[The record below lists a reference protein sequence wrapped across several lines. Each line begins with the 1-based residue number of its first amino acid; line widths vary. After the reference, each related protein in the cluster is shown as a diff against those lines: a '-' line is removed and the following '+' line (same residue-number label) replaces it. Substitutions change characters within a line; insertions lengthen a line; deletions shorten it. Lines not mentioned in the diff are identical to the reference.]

1 MLELNKLYNMDC
13 MQGMAE
19 FPDGFFDL
27 AIVDPP
33 YGIGIDGQKK
43 RVCGNPKHN
52 RKEHIRKSWDK
63 AIPPPEYFRELER
76 VSKAQVIWGGNYFV
90 PYLEQ
95 GHKGWLVWDKGQH
108 GLTMSDCE
116 LAYTSFDTPTRVFVC
131 NRVELLNDGTI
142 HPTQKPVKLYSW
154 VLSLFARKGMKILD
168 THSGTGTSAN
178 AAFRSFGAGTA
189 EGTNND
195 FQRMKGGNT
204 MQEKRTLYLAGKI
217 TGDPYYFTK
226 FYNAQ
231 KKLEE
236 GGFIVVNPALL
247 PAEGF
252 TWEAYMRMSGAML
265 AECAEVCFLPDWK
278 ESKGA
283 KYEFGEAM
291 AQNKPFFFF
300 ADWEREGSQNAEK

>member
-1 MLELNKLYNMDC
+1 
-13 MQGMAE
+13 
-19 FPDGFFDL
+19 
-27 AIVDPP
+27 
-33 YGIGIDGQKK
+33 
-43 RVCGNPKHN
+43 
-52 RKEHIRKSWDK
+52 
-63 AIPPPEYFRELER
+63 
-76 VSKAQVIWGGNYFV
+76 
-90 PYLEQ
+90 
-95 GHKGWLVWDKGQH
+95 
-108 GLTMSDCE
+108 
-116 LAYTSFDTPTRVFVC
+116 
-131 NRVELLNDGTI
+131 
-142 HPTQKPVKLYSW
+142 
-154 VLSLFARKGMKILD
+154 
-168 THSGTGTSAN
+168 
-178 AAFRSFGAGTA
+178 
-189 EGTNND
+189 
-195 FQRMKGGNT
+195 

-291 AQNKPFFFF
+291 AQNKQFSSSLIGRGRRKKRVNTNARQKKPTRSLFN
-300 ADWEREGSQNAEK
+300 ASYAEKSTSFRQHTQMGTLANIAAAD

>member
-1 MLELNKLYNMDC
+1 M
-13 MQGMAE
+13 
-19 FPDGFFDL
+19 
-27 AIVDPP
+27 
-33 YGIGIDGQKK
+33 
-43 RVCGNPKHN
+43 
-52 RKEHIRKSWDK
+52 
-63 AIPPPEYFRELER
+63 
-76 VSKAQVIWGGNYFV
+76 
-90 PYLEQ
+90 
-95 GHKGWLVWDKGQH
+95 
-108 GLTMSDCE
+108 
-116 LAYTSFDTPTRVFVC
+116 
-131 NRVELLNDGTI
+131 
-142 HPTQKPVKLYSW
+142 KLYSW

-168 THSGTGTSAN
+168 THAGSGSSLIACYRQGGLDYVGFEIDEDYYR
-178 AAFRSFGAGTA
+178 AAQARLEQEQAQMRLFDLLEQA